1 MRIHTCIYLSE
12 IKRLA
17 INLFSTMHRNRR
29 EYQAETLS
37 LVPFQKDINPTIVTN
52 EVGNIFPR
60 ANSFSVGNSKR
71 FVKILIRKNT
81 V

>member
-12 IKRLA
+12 IEKLA
-17 INLFSTMHRNRR
+17 VKLFSMMHRNHQ
-29 EYQAETLS
+29 EYEAETLS
-37 LVPFQKDINPTIVTN
+37 LIPFQKDINPTIVTN
-52 EVGNIFPR
+52 EVGNMFPR

-71 FVKILIRKNT
+71 LVKILIRKNT

>member
-12 IKRLA
+12 IEKLA
-17 INLFSTMHRNRR
+17 LNLFSTMNRNRQ
-29 EYQAETLS
+29 EYEAETLS
-37 LVPFQKDINPTIVTN
+37 LIPFQKDINPTIVTN
-52 EVGNIFPR
+52 EVGNASPR

-71 FVKILIRKNT
+71 LVKILIRKNT